1 VGVTRKITFFYKLF
15 KVLGS
20 FVFLFHSLLIARE
33 TLVPKAIPIRLSPE
47 QIKNL
52 KIAPQ
57 TEWSTCARPFVPQL
71 LPYKKARID
80 VFILRDEGS
89 RYVSSLKNFDQE
101 FLVLSIEGV
110 VRGAGL
116 ISSGTHTTDGKG
128 GLTPAGRYYIFALDR
143 DHRQMVED
151 EETHEIVP
159 RSWMPYDIMLA
170 SRRPIYSHE
179 SKRKSL
185 NQAPVLAQ
193 YTKRNFHGTD
203 GYGYDYFGQ
212 PASHGCIRN
221 FTSEDIMIPYTNSEG
236 RVLENEPKRLQR
248 WGLHRINW
256 KYLNPYGWDKVDLIP
271 NRGQNRFVNG
281 RSWENN
287 WFEDY
292 SNQEGYLN
300 LANGTAIGLEEMSQ
314 KVRIEFH
321 DFESITQRTNRKE
334 LFEKLYAPVTE
345 LLKKFPYADF
355 GDQDFL
361 KKIKFSKLYNY
372 QLDSKLLSELENLE
386 QNIPRV
392 IPLSN

>member
-1 VGVTRKITFFYKLF
+1 VGIAKKKSFFYKILKGCLF
-15 KVLGS
+15 CIS
-20 FVFLFHSLLIARE
+20 PIIFARE
-33 TLVPKAIPIRLSPE
+33 TPVPKALPVSLSLE
-47 QIKNL
+47 QIRNL
-52 KIAPQ
+52 KISPQ
-57 TEWSTCARPFVPQL
+57 TQWSTCARPFVPQL
-71 LPYKKARID
+71 LPYKNARID
-80 VFILRDEGS
+80 VFILRDVGS
-89 RYVSSLKNFDQE
+89 RYLSPLKNFDQE
-101 FLVLSIEGV
+101 FLVLSIDGV
-110 VRGAGL
+110 VKGAGL
-116 ISSGTHTTDGKG
+116 VSSGTHTTDGKG
-128 GLTPAGRYYIFALDR
+128 GLTPAGRYYVFALDR

-179 SKRKSL
+179 RKRKNL

-221 FTSEDIMIPYTNSEG
+221 FTSEDIMVPYTNPEG

-256 KYLNPYGWDKVDLIP
+256 KYINPYGWDKVDLIP
-271 NRGQNRFVNG
+271 NRGQNRLVNG

-292 SNQEGYLN
+292 PNEKGYLN
-300 LANGTAIGLEEMSQ
+300 LGNGTSIGLEEMSQ

-321 DFESITQRTNRKE
+321 DFESIIQRINRKE
-334 LFEKLYAPVTE
+334 LFEKLYAPITE
-345 LLKKFPYADF
+345 LLNNFPYADF
-355 GDQDFL
+355 GDKEFL

-372 QLDSKLLSELENLE
+372 RLDPRLLSELENLE